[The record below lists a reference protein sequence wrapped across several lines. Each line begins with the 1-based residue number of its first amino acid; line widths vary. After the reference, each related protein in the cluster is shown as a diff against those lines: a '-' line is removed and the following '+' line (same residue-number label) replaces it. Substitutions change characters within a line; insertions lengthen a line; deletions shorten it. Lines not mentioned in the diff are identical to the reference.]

1 MTLYQPGDA
10 AELAAIISSAATA
23 GETLTITSG
32 GSKRRLG
39 RHAPTAAT
47 LDLSR
52 ITGIIDYEPA
62 ELVLTARAATPL
74 AEIEQ
79 ALAAQRQM
87 LAFEPPDW
95 TELLGA
101 TGAPTL
107 GGVLACNQSGPRRL
121 KAGAA
126 RDHFLGFSA
135 VNGRGE
141 IWKAGGR
148 VVKNVTGYDMCKLQA
163 GAFGTLSVLTE
174 ITIKVMPRP
183 ETARTLLLPVTD
195 ATAALTLMSA
205 ALNTPHEISAA
216 AYLPATVLARSQVS
230 AALPAGNGL
239 VALRLEGP
247 APSVAHR
254 TDALEAAFGTSAR
267 LVDGDST
274 TLWAEIGA
282 VRPLLGSAEIVWRLN
297 PTPSKAVQL
306 LHALAGQC
314 GSASFFMDW
323 GGGQIWGGL
332 EPAQAGPDAGAAAIR
347 AALAKTGGHATLFAA
362 PDELRTQADVF
373 EPLPP
378 ALAAL
383 TQRIKQGFDP
393 LDILNPRRM
402 YKEF

>member
-1 MTLYQPGDA
+1 MTHHQPGDA
-10 AELAAIISSAATA
+10 AELSAIVSTAAAA
-23 GETLTITSG
+23 GETLSITGG

-39 RHAPTAAT
+39 RHAPTAST

-52 ITGIIDYEPA
+52 ITGIVDYEPA

-74 AEIEQ
+74 AEIEGL
-79 ALAAQRQM
+79 LASQRQM

-95 TELLGA
+95 RALLGH

-148 VVKNVTGYDMCKLQA
+148 VVKNVTGYDMCKLQT
-163 GAFGTLSVLTE
+163 GAFGTLSALTE
-174 ITIKVMPRP
+174 VTVKVMPRP

-195 ATAALTLMSA
+195 ATAALALMST
-205 ALNTPHEISAA
+205 ALNTPHEVSAA
-216 AYLPATVLARSQVS
+216 AYLPTAVLARSRVS
-230 AALPAGNGL
+230 GALPAGNGL

-267 LVDGDST
+267 LIDVDSS

-282 VRPLLGSAEIVWRLN
+282 VRPLLDSAEIVWRLN

-306 LHALAGQC
+306 LHILAAQPC
-314 GSASFFMDW
+314 DASFFMDW
-323 GGGQIWGGL
+323 GGGQIWIGL
-332 EPAQAGPDAGAAAIR
+332 EAAQAGPDAKASAIR
-347 AALAKTGGHATLFAA
+347 AALAQTGGHATLFAA
-362 PDELRTQADVF
+362 PDELRAQTEVF

-378 ALAAL
+378 AHAAL
-383 TQRIKQGFDP
+383 SQRIKRNFDP
-393 LDILNPRRM
+393 LGILNPRRI

>member
-1 MTLYQPGDA
+1 MTHYQPGDA
-10 AELAAIISSAATA
+10 AELAAIISAAA
-23 GETLTITSG
+23 SSGETLSLTGG

-39 RHAPTAAT
+39 RHAPTAST
-47 LDLSR
+47 LELSR

-74 AEIEQ
+74 AEIEGL
-79 ALAAQRQM
+79 LASRRQM

-95 TELLGA
+95 RALLGH
-101 TGAPTL
+101 TGEPTL

-163 GAFGTLSVLTE
+163 GAFGTLSALTE

-183 ETARTLLLPVTD
+183 ETSRTLLLPTTD
-195 ATAALTLMSA
+195 ATAALALMSA
-205 ALNTPHEISAA
+205 ALNTPHEVSAA
-216 AYLPATVLARSQVS
+216 AYLPAALLARSQVS

-247 APSVAHR
+247 TPSVAHR

-267 LVDGDST
+267 LADGDST

-306 LHALAGQC
+306 LHALAGRFA
-314 GSASFFMDW
+314 SASFFLDW
-323 GGGQIWGGL
+323 GGGQIWAGL
-332 EPAQAGPDAGAAAIR
+332 EAAQAGPDAGAAAIR

-362 PDELRTQADVF
+362 PHELRAEAEVF
-373 EPLPP
+373 EPLPTP
-378 ALAAL
+378 HAAL
-383 TQRIKQGFDP
+383 SQRIKRNFDP
-393 LDILNPRRM
+393 LGILNPRRM